1 MNLLKQT
8 YIDRAEKHYTADEIV
23 QGIYWKNGKGC
34 RVGCLSHDGENAHFE
49 LEKQTNIPEWL
60 SCVADTIHEG
70 LTEEESKSWP
80 VRFIK
85 AVPVKVF
92 TKEWSAIDIAKK
104 IKAPFL
110 IMVLESTLETF
121 DHNEY
126 PDVKSAVDGS
136 ITLWKRDDFGSDDWR
151 AAAAPTRAA
160 AKAAAKAAAAAAA
173 AVEEAAEASA
183 WAMWAAEAAVAAAN
197 AAAAAVEEAA
207 EAAAVEAAEA
217 GVRKKKYTYFAD
229 QLISIMEQADV

>member
-8 YIDRAEKHYTADEIV
+8 YIDRAEQHYAADEIV
-23 QGIYWKNGKGC
+23 QGIYWKKGKGC
-34 RVGCLSHDGENAHFE
+34 CVGCLSHADENVHCE

-60 SCVADTIHEG
+60 SGVADTIHEG
-70 LTEEESKSWP
+70 LTKEESKSWP

-92 TKEWSAIDIAKK
+92 TKEWSAIDIVKK

-110 IMVLESTLETF
+110 IMVLEYTLETF

-151 AAAAPTRAA
+151 AAAR
-160 AKAAAKAAAAAAA
+160 AAAAAAA
-173 AVEEAAEASA
+173 A
-183 WAMWAAEAAVAAAN
+183 AMWAAPSPAMAASAAAIAAKAAAPAWV
-197 AAAAAVEEAA
+197 AAAAAQAA
-207 EAAAVEAAEA
+207 A
-217 GVRKKKYTYFAD
+217 GVRQEKYTYFAD
-229 QLISIMEQADV
+229 QFISIMEQADV